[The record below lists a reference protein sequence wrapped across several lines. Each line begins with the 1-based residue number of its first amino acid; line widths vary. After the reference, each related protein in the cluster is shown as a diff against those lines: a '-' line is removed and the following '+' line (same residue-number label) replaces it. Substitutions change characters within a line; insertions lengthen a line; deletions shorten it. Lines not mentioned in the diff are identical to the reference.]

1 MTVDYLNANY
11 KMVGLSSDWVNRA
24 WQIDGDYDSG
34 RIVFDNEDGTYVLF
48 DFFYEGD
55 DEDELHTTTLVEGSI
70 EEVCAKL

>member
-1 MTVDYLNANY
+1 MTVDYLDANY

-34 RIVFDNEDGTYVLF
+34 RIVFDNEDGTYILF
-48 DFFYEGD
+48 DFFYDVD
-55 DEDELHTTTLVEGSI
+55 DELRITTLVEGSI

>member
-34 RIVFDNEDGTYVLF
+34 RIVFDNEDGTYILF
-48 DFFYEGD
+48 DFFYDVD
-55 DEDELHTTTLVEGSI
+55 DELRITTLVEGSI
-70 EEVCAKL
+70 EEVCAEL

>member
-24 WQIDGDYDSG
+24 WQTDGDYYSG
-34 RIVFDNEDGTYVLF
+34 RVVFDNEDGTYILF

-55 DEDELHTTTLVEGSI
+55 NDDELYTITLAEGSI
-70 EEVCAKL
+70 EEILARL

>member
-34 RIVFDNEDGTYVLF
+34 RIVFDNEDGTYSLF
-48 DFFYEGD
+48 DFFYDVD
-55 DEDELHTTTLVEGSI
+55 DELRITTLVEGSI
-70 EEVCAKL
+70 KEVLSRL

>member
-1 MTVDYLNANY
+1 MTFDYLNANY

-24 WQIDGDYDSG
+24 WQIGGDYDSG

-48 DFFYEGD
+48 DFFYDVD
-55 DEDELHTTTLVEGSI
+55 DELRITTLVEGSI

>member
-48 DFFYEGD
+48 DFFYDVD
-55 DEDELHTTTLVEGSI
+55 DELRITTLVEGSI
-70 EEVCAKL
+70 KEVLYRL

>member
-1 MTVDYLNANY
+1 MSVDYLNANY

-24 WQIDGDYDSG
+24 WQIDGDYYSG

-55 DEDELHTTTLVEGSI
+55 DDELHTTTLVEGSI
-70 EEVCAKL
+70 EEVLARL

>member
-34 RIVFDNEDGTYVLF
+34 RIVFDNEDGTYIMF
-48 DFFYEGD
+48 NFFYDVD
-55 DEDELHTTTLVEGSI
+55 DELRITTLVEGSI

>member
-34 RIVFDNEDGTYVLF
+34 RIVFDNEDGTYILF
-48 DFFYEGD
+48 NFFYDVD
-55 DEDELHTTTLVEGSI
+55 DELRITTLVEGSI

>member
-24 WQIDGDYDSG
+24 WQIVGDYDSG
-34 RIVFDNEDGTYVLF
+34 KIVFDNEDGTYILF
-48 DFFYEGD
+48 DFSYD
-55 DEDELHTTTLVEGSI
+55 VNDELLITTLVEGSI

>member
-34 RIVFDNEDGTYVLF
+34 RIVFDNEDGTYALF
-48 DFFYEGD
+48 DFFYDVD
-55 DEDELHTTTLVEGSI
+55 DELRITTLVEGSI
-70 EEVCAKL
+70 EEVLSRL

>member
-1 MTVDYLNANY
+1 MFIDYLNANY

-34 RIVFDNEDGTYVLF
+34 RIVFDNEDGTYILF
-48 DFFYEGD
+48 DFFYDVD
-55 DEDELHTTTLVEGSI
+55 DELRTTTLVEGSI

>member
-1 MTVDYLNANY
+1 MSIDYLNANY

-24 WQIDGDYDSG
+24 RQIAGDYYSG
-34 RIVFDNEDGTYVLF
+34 RIVFDNEDGTYILF

-55 DEDELHTTTLVEGSI
+55 DDELHTTTLAEGTI